1 MSAAFFNRVFGTDY
15 FKIREN
21 LVLLMARVHNYLQF
35 TALIA
40 QSLRKGIQLWSAL
53 LSQPII
59 LQNLLDICAQFSTVT
74 SATKH
79 FQGIF
84 SVI

>member
-1 MSAAFFNRVFGTDY
+1 MSAAFYNRVLGTDY
-15 FKIREN
+15 FKTREN
-21 LVLLMARVHNYLQF
+21 LVLSMAHVRYGSIVM
-35 TALIA
+35 A